1 MRANLKRAPKK
12 AVAAVVAAAF
22 CAILAAF
29 GISFD
34 EANGPARSVQS
45 HGADTSVAQYDVRE
59 GFGQPDAQSLANV
72 PAYSGKDY
80 IELNGGV
87 PVFTEEEL
95 DAPEGTEVYGQLD
108 SLGRATYAFAN
119 LCEDT
124 RPPKGSTRDTKM
136 PNPTGFV
143 QAFYPE
149 IGLDHLYERSHL
161 IAYSLNDE
169 AVNPRDLITGT
180 EHLNQETMQPFE
192 EAIRNCISAMNVATH
207 SENHV
212 VMRVTPDFRGNDLVA
227 RGVQIEALSL
237 EDDGDSVC
245 LNVYCY
251 NVQPDVYIDYA
262 TGQSH
267 LE

>member
-1 MRANLKRAPKK
+1 MRANMKRAPKK
-12 AVAAVVAAAF
+12 AVAIIVAAAF

-34 EANGPARSVQS
+34 EAGQGNGSS
-45 HGADTSVAQYDVRE
+45 NTSGADTSVAQAEVRE
-59 GFGQPDAQSLANV
+59 GFGRPDSASLANV
-72 PAYSGKDY
+72 PAYSGEDY
-80 IELNGGV
+80 IELNSGV

-95 DAPEGTEVYGQLD
+95 SAPEGTEVYGQLD
-108 SLGRATYAFAN
+108 SLGRATYAFAK

-124 RPPKGSTRDTKM
+124 RPRKGSTRDTRM

-180 EHLNQETMQPFE
+180 EHLNQVTMQPFE
-192 EAIRNCISAMNVATH
+192 DAIRNCISAMNVATR

-251 NVQPDVYIDYA
+251 NVQPDIYIDYA